1 MTQTDLTYLPSNKA
15 DLWYVLRGIAILCVF
30 CLHSVIVLRAAMP
43 QVQFPGFLF
52 LPAWAAMWMLFAL
65 SGYLLGRKFYSHQ
78 CDSWQDIG
86 IFWKNR
92 ALRILPSYYIFL
104 LLVFLFVAPAAFLQE
119 KGLFALRL
127 LTCTYNGIP
136 GLEGVGATW
145 FVSVIIQ
152 LYLVAPLIYKFLLK
166 KCPLKYS
173 WILFWGLVIAGLVVR
188 LCSQKVDYYKWIYT
202 FSPANWDLF
211 FAPFVL
217 NAFVYVDSPDNKLK
231 KILRY
236 LLPILLCVA
245 IGICA
250 FIVYKEKYWWYY
262 QYIFPTVFLV
272 IMSGFI
278 YSYNR
283 KTNKKRLPLSMI
295 NMCKNPLRL
304 LEGFGMVSFS
314 FYLYHS
320 NILGV
325 MPKILPAGIS
335 DGWYVFWG
343 VTGGFVL
350 SLLWGCIMW
359 LFVEKTCNSIRYRLT
374 QPK

>member
-1 MTQTDLTYLPSNKA
+1 
-15 DLWYVLRGIAILCVF
+15 
-30 CLHSVIVLRAAMP
+30 MP

-166 KCPLKYS
+166 KMS
-173 WILFWGLVIAGLVVR
+173 F
-188 LCSQKVDYYKWIYT
+188 
-202 FSPANWDLF
+202 
-211 FAPFVL
+211 
-217 NAFVYVDSPDNKLK
+217 
-231 KILRY
+231 KI
-236 LLPILLCVA
+236 
-245 IGICA
+245 
-250 FIVYKEKYWWYY
+250 
-262 QYIFPTVFLV
+262 
-272 IMSGFI
+272 
-278 YSYNR
+278 
-283 KTNKKRLPLSMI
+283 
-295 NMCKNPLRL
+295 
-304 LEGFGMVSFS
+304 
-314 FYLYHS
+314 
-320 NILGV
+320 
-325 MPKILPAGIS
+325 
-335 DGWYVFWG
+335 
-343 VTGGFVL
+343 
-350 SLLWGCIMW
+350 
-359 LFVEKTCNSIRYRLT
+359 
-374 QPK
+374 